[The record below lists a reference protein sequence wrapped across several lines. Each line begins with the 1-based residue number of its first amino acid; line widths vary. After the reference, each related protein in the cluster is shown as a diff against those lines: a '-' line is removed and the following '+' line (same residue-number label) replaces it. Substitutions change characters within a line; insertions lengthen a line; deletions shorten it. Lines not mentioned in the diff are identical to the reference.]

1 MSYGVGPSYQV
12 SDSLSS
18 SSSDKSYHE
27 DPAPEFDMQ
36 TQDTESQW
44 NHMMLQQQMIAQQYY
59 LMQSQNTSLWGGS
72 LPWTCS
78 CPTVESALIRR
89 RDNREER
96 LSIVCL
102 WVGGCVGTRSD
113 PSFGNMKGR

>member
-12 SDSLSS
+12 SDSSSS
-18 SSSDKSYHE
+18 SSSDESYHE

-59 LMQSQNTSLWGGS
+59 LMQSQNASLWGGS
-72 LPWTCS
+72 LPGHAVIQRGRQTGATLLKTTTS
-78 CPTVESALIRR
+78 VKIPHTKV
-89 RDNREER
+89 NF
-96 LSIVCL
+96 
-102 WVGGCVGTRSD
+102 VGGSE
-113 PSFGNMKGR
+113 